1 MTTKLLAALFSW
13 FLTLIGLAGPAETIG
28 QNFSINAGDDL
39 QSCDDIQV
47 RSDEYEIARGDE
59 SFSIPL
65 NRAVK
70 VTPSQNGGVW
80 IVGASGS
87 DVEVHACK
95 IAAAS
100 TAERAQQ
107 LLANVRVTNQGGTI
121 T

>member
-70 VTPSQNGGVW
+70 VTPGSSNGPITLRDADGTFVLDAVNGPITIGGSRGTIDAETQNGPISV
-80 IVGASGS
+80 
-87 DVEVHACK
+87 K
-95 IAAAS
+95 
-100 TAERAQQ
+100 
-107 LLANVRVTNQGGTI
+107 
-121 T
+121 